1 MINLAGELLLDSHAL
16 KMPALMLDEKEQL
29 LRFISSNGLTT
40 KKKLDLSKQGKSS
53 ANTYLLTSGKKWSKE
68 FNAMSIDIL
77 GAASVI
83 AALADSGIKS
93 IRHLLVGFFWEGV
106 ILEHHSIAG
115 ICGSLSSEAMN
126 SCITVSADP
135 GESYHRDRKCPK
147 VGSLLERHSTS
158 DVTWNVDKGTCS
170 DESCGEMD
178 PTDWTDEEK
187 YVLIQSDDANGGGSD
202 MEDASVLESSVV
214 CSDKLGSKLEIAMP
228 SHYKFRNVLIAHH
241 CSPIDVV
248 VESRPATGC
257 STEGFG
263 NDFMA
268 PETSLSK
275 SGGDEHDSK
284 CTAETSSQ
292 TLKETNGDFK
302 SLSTSKRGVAELRT
316 SQGSFKIPDLEY
328 FRHRKALQ
336 EMRGYGFWD
345 GSRIQTG
352 LSSLPS
358 SAILMAKYPYASVN
372 YPTSSSQMEQ
382 QALQTVVHS
391 TDRTFRSLANNL
403 HSL

>member
-1 MINLAGELLLDSHAL
+1 MCCRKGKSFDQSLTLNCVEFYYKNHYS
-16 KMPALMLDEKEQL
+16 KCFE
-29 LRFISSNGLTT
+29 TT

-292 TLKETNGDFK
+292 IQAKIISVPETVPK
-302 SLSTSKRGVAELRT
+302 
-316 SQGSFKIPDLEY
+316 
-328 FRHRKALQ
+328 
-336 EMRGYGFWD
+336 RGYGFWD